1 MKYIFT
7 FLVLCTGL
15 WVAAQNKVS
24 GKIIDQQTNEPLTGA
39 TVKVINTK
47 NTSLT
52 DKSGAFTIE
61 SKTNI
66 EAIEIS
72 YIGYETKRIALGNT
86 SGFLNI
92 VLTASTLNL
101 NSVTVTGYENN
112 RKLSETAGAISIL
125 KSKEIQRGDNM
136 DIMPALNTVP
146 GVKMEAYVTGD
157 YRISIRGSLL
167 NNPWGIRNVKLY
179 WNDIPLSS
187 PDGTASHGV
196 DFDPTM
202 IGSIEILKGPSGSIY
217 GAGNGG
223 VLLFKSDRAF
233 TGQNKLETGYTAG
246 SYGFG
251 KWSTAYKTG
260 TNNFNLAANYTHQ
273 RYDGY
278 RENGWS
284 DKDVVN
290 IFAQF
295 LPGEKRTVNLFVNY
309 ATGTFGL
316 MGGLDSEQVAQNPR
330 QAIQYAKDNKTS
342 VKRYNVAQFGAS
354 QTYHFNDKFFN
365 TTSIYASMQTL
376 DHPYGESEYYN
387 GYLKESTEGLGARTK
402 FVYAPQLGNIKSRFT
417 LGAEFMYQH
426 QFGNTYTIVN
436 DVPDTWPE
444 TGDLFQSLITVSKS
458 NIIFAQ
464 AEFDLP
470 WRLLLTAGASYND
483 LSYDITDLYKDSAHV
498 NYSGL
503 IDFPK
508 KISPRIGLV
517 KVVNSNLSVYGS
529 ISYGYSPPPLWEL
542 NNFDGTLN
550 KDIKPEDGQDYELGI
565 RGNAFSNKFS
575 YDITAYQMFITNAI
589 VPVTNQYG
597 TTSYKNAGST
607 NQKGV
612 EAMLM
617 FAAIN
622 NPNKNIS
629 LLRLWTSFTYNNYKF
644 RDYVAESF
652 NWDNNTVIKS
662 DYSGNE
668 VTGVVPV
675 SVSAGI
681 DAATK
686 AGLYFNTVFYYYDKS
701 PMNDANTAYNKAYS
715 LLNAKL
721 GFREDIKQWLA
732 IDVFAGVNNLTN
744 TQYSSLINFNA
755 DANAYGAPPAWYN
768 PSPGSNFYGGLKLT
782 FNFAK

>member
-1 MKYIFT
+1 MKYIFSI
-7 FLVLCTGL
+7 LLLCTGL
-15 WVAAQNKVS
+15 LVTAQNKLS
-24 GKIIDQQTNEPLTGA
+24 GKITDEQTNEPLISA
-39 TVKVINTK
+39 TVKPVNEK
-47 NTSLT
+47 NSFLT
-52 DKSGAFTIE
+52 DNDGKFIIE
-61 SKTNI
+61 SDTKI
-66 EAIEIS
+66 QAVEVS
-72 YIGYETKRIALGNT
+72 YVGYETKQIAIT
-86 SGFLNI
+86 DSSEFLNI
-92 VLTASTLNL
+92 SLTANAFNL
-101 NSVTVTGYENN
+101 KTVTVTGYENN
-112 RKLSETAGAISIL
+112 RRLLETAGAVSIL
-125 KSKEIQRGDNM
+125 KPKEIQRGDNM
-136 DIMPALNTVP
+136 DIIPALNTVP

-196 DFDPTM
+196 DFDPAM
-202 IGSIEILKGPSGSIY
+202 IGSIEVLKGPSGSIY

-223 VLLFKSDRAF
+223 VLLFKSDKA
-233 TGQNKLETGYTAG
+233 GVNQNKLETDYTGG
-246 SYGFG
+246 SYGFS
-251 KWSTAYKTG
+251 KWGTSYKTG
-260 TNNFNLAANYTHQ
+260 TSNFNLATSYTHQ

-284 DKDVVN
+284 NKDVVN
-290 IFAQF
+290 VFAQF
-295 LPGEKRTVNLFVNY
+295 LPSEKRTVNLFVNY

-316 MGGLDSEQVAQNPR
+316 MGGLDSEQVAQNPK

-365 TTSIYASMQTL
+365 STSMYASLQTL
-376 DHPYGESEYYN
+376 DHPYGESEFYN
-387 GYLKESTEGLGARTK
+387 GYLKESTEGFGLRTK
-402 FVYAPQLGNIKSRFT
+402 FVYAPRIGNVKSRFT
-417 LGAEFMYQH
+417 AGAELMYQH
-426 QFGNTYTIVN
+426 QFGNTFTIVN
-436 DVPDTWPE
+436 DVPGTWPE

-470 WRLLLTAGASYND
+470 WKLLLTAGASYND
-483 LSYDITDLYKDSAHV
+483 LSYDITDLFKDSAHV

-517 KVVNSNLSVYGS
+517 KVVNDALSVHAS
-529 ISYGYSPPPLWEL
+529 VSYGYSPPPLWEL

-550 KDIKPEDGQDYELGI
+550 KAIKPEDGKNYELGL
-565 RGNAFSNKFS
+565 RGNVFNSKLSF
-575 YDITAYQMFITNAI
+575 DVTAYQMFVTNAI
-589 VPVTNQYG
+589 VPLTNQFG

-622 NPNKNIS
+622 NPGKEFS
-629 LLRLWTSFTYNNYKF
+629 LLKVWASFTYNNYKF
-644 RDYVAESF
+644 KDYISESF
-652 NWDNNTVIKS
+652 DGNDNSIIKS

-668 VTGVVPV
+668 ITGVVPV
-675 SVSAGI
+675 SISAGV
-681 DAATK
+681 DAETK
-686 AGLYFNTVFYYYDKS
+686 RGLYFNTVFYYYDRS

-721 GFREDIKQWLA
+721 GYRKNIKWFGL
-732 IDVFAGVNNLTN
+732 DVFTGVNNATN
-744 TQYSSLINFNA
+744 THYSSLINLNA
-755 DANAYGAPPAWYN
+755 DASAYGAPPAWYN
-768 PSPGSNFYGGLKLT
+768 PSPGINFYGGLKLT